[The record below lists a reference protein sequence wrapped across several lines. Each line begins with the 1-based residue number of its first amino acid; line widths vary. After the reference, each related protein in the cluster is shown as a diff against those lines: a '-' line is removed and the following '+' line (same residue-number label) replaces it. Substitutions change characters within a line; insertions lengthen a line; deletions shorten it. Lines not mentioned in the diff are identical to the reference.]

1 MACHALEGAV
11 LVGVVEK
18 NLDTP
23 AIDAHEHLE
32 QAAALG
38 LAVGPADS
46 EDLVGHGD
54 LELRHVQRAGLHT
67 RRRPR
72 GSRRGGA

>member
-1 MACHALEGAV
+1 MACHALEGVV

-18 NLDTP
+18 DLDTP

-32 QAAALG
+32 QAADLS

-54 LELRHVQRAGLHT
+54 HELRHVQRAGLHAH
-67 RRRPR
+67 RRPR
-72 GSRRGGA
+72 GFR

>member
-18 NLDTP
+18 DLDTS
-23 AIDAHEHLE
+23 AIDAHGHLK
-32 QAAALG
+32 QATTLG

-54 LELRHVQRAGLHT
+54 LELRHVQRVGLHA